1 VRRRNNDHRAK
12 ATVQKKTLDVASHLF
27 ENVRTIFGCQLKI
40 YFRARDLKPQRRR
53 SMPIT
58 AKQRRVYEFIKGY
71 IGSNEEPPT
80 IAEIGRHFQIS
91 SSASVHGILSALERE
106 GLIKRTPNIS
116 RGIEIVK
123 QTANG
128 DEDRGEIPLL
138 GTVAAGQPIEAI
150 LSHDTLSVPT
160 DMQGH
165 GRTFA
170 LRVRGDSMIDENIQD
185 GDFIVVTSQKT
196 ADNGQVVVALIDGN
210 YATVKKFYR
219 EPDFIRLEPAN
230 PQFKPIFIKTPE
242 RIQIQ
247 GVVTGLIRKYVSQQ
261 ALSELTH

>member
-1 VRRRNNDHRAK
+1 
-12 ATVQKKTLDVASHLF
+12 
-27 ENVRTIFGCQLKI
+27 
-40 YFRARDLKPQRRR
+40 
-53 SMPIT
+53 MPVT
-58 AKQRRVYEFIKGY
+58 AKQRRVYEFIKRY
-71 IGSNEEPPT
+71 IESNDEPPT
-80 IAEIGRHFQIS
+80 IAEIGKHFQIS

-116 RGIEIVK
+116 RGIEIIK
-123 QTANG
+123 HPAG
-128 DEDRGEIPLL
+128 GDDEDQGEIPLL

-150 LSHDTLSVPT
+150 LSHDTIPVPR
-160 DMQGH
+160 DLRGR

-170 LRVRGDSMIDENIQD
+170 LRVRGDSMIEENIQD
-185 GDFIVVTSQKT
+185 GDIIIVSSQKT

-219 EPDFIRLEPAN
+219 EPEFIRLEPAN

-247 GVVTGLIRKYVSQQ
+247 GIVTGLMRKYQSQGVG
-261 ALSELTH
+261 ELIN

>member
-1 VRRRNNDHRAK
+1 
-12 ATVQKKTLDVASHLF
+12 
-27 ENVRTIFGCQLKI
+27 
-40 YFRARDLKPQRRR
+40 
-53 SMPIT
+53 MPVST
-58 AKQRRVYEFIKGY
+58 KQRRVYEFIKGY
-71 IGSNEEPPT
+71 IESNDEPPT

-91 SSASVHGILSALERE
+91 SSASVHGILRALERE

-116 RGIEIVK
+116 RGIALVK
-123 QTANG
+123 QPPSD

-150 LSHDTLSVPT
+150 LSHDTISVPS
-160 DMQGH
+160 DLQGR

-170 LRVRGDSMIDENIQD
+170 LRVRGDSMIDEHIQD
-185 GDFIVVTSQKT
+185 GDIIVVTSQKT

-219 EPDFIRLEPAN
+219 EPEFIRLQPAN
-230 PQFKPIFIKTPE
+230 PQFKPMLIKTAE

-247 GVVTGLIRKYVSQQ
+247 GVVTGLIRKYASQ
-261 ALSELTH
+261 ALSPT